1 MNHALTT
8 VLTALSLAAALGAQ
22 DTPPDAPPNPKTP
35 QHDRLAALVGTW
47 RTETKMAAMPGVPG
61 MEKPSEIVG
70 TEHAELICNGL
81 WLKVTGEGTCDGQES
96 SCWWLVGY
104 DPHAKSYQCIV
115 ASSTDD
121 AACSLDASYDEQTKT
136 WHFHG
141 NSPMGPFRSEFRMES
156 ADRSI
161 ETCFAKGQDGKESE
175 FMRSVRTRVK
185 GAATKTA
192 AAATAGVDKAAS
204 MPASLAALHADCGTW
219 DADFK
224 MEIPGTPAMTSKCRE
239 VITPI
244 CGGKWTWS
252 DFRGE
257 IMGAPFEGHALVG
270 FDSKADRI
278 VSFWFDSMNGAC
290 MRTDGT
296 YDPKK
301 QTFAMNGTCY
311 DEQGKRG
318 PVASTSTVTGKD
330 ARVMRMLFGE
340 GAGQHVMTITY
351 RRAAK

>member
-1 MNHALTT
+1 MNHALKT
-8 VLTALSLAAALGAQ
+8 VLAALSLATALAAQ
-22 DTPPDAPPNPKTP
+22 DAPADAPPNPKTP
-35 QHDRLAALVGTW
+35 QHDRLTALVGTW

-121 AACSLDASYDEQTKT
+121 AACSLEASYDEKTKT

-141 NSPMGPFRSEFRMES
+141 DSPMGPFRSEFVMES

-161 ETCFAKGQDGKESE
+161 EKSFAKGPDGKETE
-175 FMRSVRTRVK
+175 FMRTVRTRVK
-185 GAATKTA
+185 GTIAK
-192 AAATAGVDKAAS
+192 AAATAQPIAGATNGADMS
-204 MPASLAALHADCGTW
+204 ASLAALHADCGTW

-224 MEIPGTPAMTSKCRE
+224 MEMPGMPAMTAKCRE
-239 VITPI
+239 VIAPI

-252 DFRGE
+252 DFRGD

-278 VSFWFDSMNGAC
+278 VSFWFDSMSGAC
-290 MRTDGT
+290 MRTDGKRH
-296 YDPKK
+296 PKMH
-301 QTFAMNGTCY
+301 AMNGTSY
-311 DEQGKRG
+311 DEQGQRI
-318 PVASTSTVTGKD
+318 PVTSTTTVTDKD
-330 ARVMRMLFGE
+330 TRTMRMLFGD
-340 GAGQHVMTITY
+340 GAGQRVLTIAY